1 MEGLLELLSQPSSWI
16 AIATLSILEIVLGID
31 NLVFIAII
39 TERLPEEQ
47 QSLGR
52 RVGLG
57 VALLMRLGLLF
68 AISWIMGLTTPIAE
82 FQVLGLHVVVTG
94 RSIILLLG
102 GLFLLYKATTEIY
115 HKTELKDEEI
125 HTRAKSASFGIVIL
139 NIALM
144 DLVFS
149 LDSVITAVGM
159 VDEIA
164 LMVIA
169 IVIAMIVMVIFA
181 DPVSNFVNKYP
192 SVKILA
198 LAFLLMIGVL
208 LVAESFEVHVPRG
221 YIYFSM
227 AFALGVEFIQ
237 MRYQANVER
246 RRGEKQ
252 PKPEQEPAS
261 SDS

>member
-1 MEGLLELLSQPSSWI
+1 MYVEALLELLSQPSSWI
-16 AIATLSILEIVLGID
+16 AIATLAALEIVLGID

-39 TERLPEEQ
+39 TERLPEHQ

-52 RVGLG
+52 RIGLG
-57 VALLMRLGLLF
+57 VALLMRLMLLF
-68 AISWIMGLTTPIAE
+68 AIAWIMGLTETIAE
-82 FQVLGLHVVVTG
+82 FEVFGFHVALTG

-102 GLFLLYKATTEIY
+102 GLFLIYKATTEIY
-115 HKTELKDEEI
+115 HKTELKDEEV
-125 HTRAKSASFGIVIL
+125 HTKAKTASFGVVIF
-139 NIALM
+139 NIAIM

-169 IVIAMIVMVIFA
+169 IVIAMVVMVVFA
-181 DPVSNFVNKYP
+181 DPVSNFVSKYP
-192 SVKILA
+192 SIKILA

-208 LVAESFEVHVPRG
+208 LVAEAFEVHVPRG

-237 MRYQANVER
+237 MRYQKNVER
-246 RRGEKQ
+246 RSNNKAEAAGEG
-252 PKPEQEPAS
+252 
-261 SDS
+261 

>member
-1 MEGLLELLSQPSSWI
+1 M
-16 AIATLSILEIVLGID
+16 LEIVLGID

-39 TERLPEEQ
+39 TERLPEHQ

-57 VALLMRLGLLF
+57 VALLMRLILLF
-68 AISWIMGLTTPIAE
+68 AISWIMGLTATLVE
-82 FQVLGLHVVVTG
+82 FTVAGVHVELTG

-115 HKTELKDEEI
+115 HKTELKDEEVR
-125 HTRAKSASFGIVIL
+125 TKAKTASFGVVIF
-139 NIALM
+139 NIAIM

-169 IVIAMIVMVIFA
+169 IVIAMVVMVIFA
-181 DPVSNFVNKYP
+181 DPVSSFVNKYP
-192 SVKILA
+192 SIKILA

-208 LVAESFEVHVPRG
+208 LVAEAFEVHVPRG

-227 AFALGVEFIQ
+227 AFALAVEFIQ
-237 MRYQANVER
+237 MRYQANVAKKR
-246 RRGEKQ
+246 V
-252 PKPEQEPAS
+252 PAE
-261 SDS
+261 

>member
-1 MEGLLELLSQPSSWI
+1 VESLIELLSQPSAWI
-16 AIATLSILEIVLGID
+16 AVASLTALEIVLGID

-39 TERLPEEQ
+39 TERLPEHQ
-47 QSLGR
+47 RSLGR
-52 RVGLG
+52 RVGLI
-57 VALLMRLGLLF
+57 VALVMRLLLLF
-68 AISWIMGLTTPIAE
+68 TLSWIMGLTAPIAE
-82 FQVLGLHVVVTG
+82 FTILGLHVVLTG
-94 RSIILLLG
+94 RSLILLAG
-102 GLFLLYKATTEIY
+102 GLFLIYKATTEIY
-115 HKTELKDEEI
+115 HKTELKGEEV
-125 HTRAKSASFGIVIL
+125 HSKAKGASFSVVIA
-139 NIALM
+139 NIAVM

-181 DPVSNFVNKYP
+181 DPVSEFVNKYP
-192 SVKILA
+192 SIKILA

-208 LVAESFEVHVPRG
+208 LVAEAFEVHVPRG

-237 MRYQANVER
+237 MRYQANIKR
-246 RRGEKQ
+246 K
-252 PKPEQEPAS
+252 KEPAEES
-261 SDS
+261 GTA

>member
-1 MEGLLELLSQPSSWI
+1 M
-16 AIATLSILEIVLGID
+16 
-31 NLVFIAII
+31 
-39 TERLPEEQ
+39 
-47 QSLGR
+47 
-52 RVGLG
+52 GLG
-57 VALLMRLGLLF
+57 VALVMRLILLF
-68 AISWIMGLTTPIAE
+68 AISWIMGLTTTIAE
-82 FQVLGLHVVVTG
+82 FDVLGLHVAITG
-94 RSIILLLG
+94 RSVILLLG

-115 HKTELKDEEI
+115 HKTELKDEEV
-125 HTRAKSASFGIVIL
+125 HTRAKTASFGVVIF
-139 NIALM
+139 NIAIM

-181 DPVSNFVNKYP
+181 DPVSSFVNKHA

-198 LAFLLMIGVL
+198 LSFLLMIGVL

-227 AFALGVEFIQ
+227 AFALGVEVIQ
-237 MRYQANVER
+237 MRYQANMER
-246 RRGEKQ
+246 RQGARRSGPEQ
-252 PKPEQEPAS
+252 KPEHEPAS
-261 SDS
+261 NDS

>member
-1 MEGLLELLSQPSSWI
+1 MHVEALLELLAQPSSWI
-16 AIATLSILEIVLGID
+16 AIATLGVLEIVLGID

-39 TERLPEEQ
+39 TERLPQ
-47 QSLGR
+47 DQRSLGR

-57 VALLMRLGLLF
+57 VALIMRLLLLF
-68 AISWIMGLTTPIAE
+68 AISWIMGLTAPIAE
-82 FQVLGLHVVVTG
+82 FEVLGHEVLLTG

-115 HKTELKDEEI
+115 HKTELKDEEV
-125 HTRAKSASFGIVIL
+125 HTARKTASFGVVIA
-139 NIALM
+139 NIAIM

-169 IVIAMIVMVIFA
+169 IILAMIVMVIFA
-181 DPVSNFVNKYP
+181 DPVSEFVGKYP

-198 LAFLLMIGVL
+198 LSFLLMIGVL
-208 LVAESFEVHVPRG
+208 LVAEAFEVHVPRG
-221 YIYFSM
+221 YVYFSM
-227 AFALGVEFIQ
+227 AFALAVEFIQ
-237 MRYQANVER
+237 MRYQGNLER
-246 RRGEKQ
+246 KQKIRAGEST
-252 PKPEQEPAS
+252 EA
-261 SDS
+261 

>member
-1 MEGLLELLSQPSSWI
+1 VRVEALLELLAQPSSWV
-16 AIATLSILEIVLGID
+16 AIATLAVLEIVLGID

-39 TERLPEEQ
+39 TERLPEDQ
-47 QSLGR
+47 RSLGR

-57 VALLMRLGLLF
+57 VALIMRLGLLF
-68 AISWIMGLTTPIAE
+68 AISWIMGLTAPIAE
-82 FQVLGLHVVVTG
+82 FEVFGQHIILTG
-94 RSIILLLG
+94 RSIILLAG
-102 GLFLLYKATTEIY
+102 GLFLIYKATTEIY

-125 HTRAKSASFGIVIL
+125 HAARKTASFGVVIA
-139 NIALM
+139 NIAVM

-181 DPVSNFVNKYP
+181 DPVSEFVSKYP

-198 LAFLLMIGVL
+198 LSFLLMIGVL
-208 LVAESFEVHVPRG
+208 LVAEAFEVHVPRG

-237 MRYQANVER
+237 MRYQGNLER
-246 RRGEKQ
+246 KRKRRLAEETEG
-252 PKPEQEPAS
+252 
-261 SDS
+261 